1 MYFSSFNI
9 FRWMTFSKSI
19 TFSIERV
26 NDKYSNGI
34 SMDYDAFHELSV
46 ILWHVIREYRE
57 LN

>member
-9 FRWMTFSKSI
+9 FRWMTFSKSM

-46 ILWHVIREYRE
+46 IL
-57 LN
+57 